1 MNKRVLERLLLIA
14 AVGLGVAGLI
24 FLGLTLFAKER
35 GLLWPG
41 LLCISLANIFNLIR
55 HEFKQKGE

>member
-1 MNKRVLERLLLIA
+1 MNMQLVDRLLLMA
-14 AVGLGVAGLI
+14 AGGLAVAGLI

-41 LLCISLANIFNLIR
+41 LLCVSLANIFNLIR
-55 HEFKQKGE
+55 IQLKRKGE